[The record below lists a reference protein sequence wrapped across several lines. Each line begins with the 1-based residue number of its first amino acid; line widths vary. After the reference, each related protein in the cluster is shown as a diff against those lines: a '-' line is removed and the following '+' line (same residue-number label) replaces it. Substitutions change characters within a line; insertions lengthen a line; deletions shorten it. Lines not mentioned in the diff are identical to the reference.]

1 MQSLDWSTVFN
12 LGVSVIGAL
21 MGWLVKSL
29 FERIKEIESD
39 QKSQLKALGQ
49 ILVDLPTNYAR
60 RDDLVGGMDKIFDA
74 LRRIEDKVDRKA
86 DRTP

>member
-1 MQSLDWSTVFN
+1 MMDLGMAFN
-12 LGVSVIGAL
+12 LAISVLGVV
-21 MGWLVKSL
+21 MGWFVKSL
-29 FERIKEIESD
+29 FDRIQGLEDD
-39 QKSQLKALGQ
+39 QKAQLKALGQ

-86 DRTP
+86 DRT